1 MKIGETTRVPTS
13 RCLHCGRVNDAAT
26 PVDDNA
32 TPEPGNITV
41 CFVCG
46 HIMAFDTEMKLRE
59 LTISE
64 ILEVAGDERIL
75 AVQRARK
82 RMAE

>member
-13 RCLHCGRVNDAAT
+13 KCLHCGVENDAAT
-26 PVDDNA
+26 SVGEDA
-32 TPEPGNITV
+32 GPEPGNITV
-41 CFVCG
+41 CIECG
-46 HIMAFDTEMKLRE
+46 HIMAYDTEMKLRE
-59 LTISE
+59 LTTSE